1 MTKFSSPV
9 PKGARF
15 MSGFMTV
22 DRPNHAGD
30 DWAPIVPGNK
40 TTKIHAAADG
50 TVRTVGRN
58 IMPGH
63 SGLAVKIDHGKLKD
77 QYGTDRMETYYGH
90 LASYSVKVGDKVKAG
105 QVIGIM
111 GATGNVTGIH
121 LHFGVLCNGKWIAPT
136 AWLARKGV
144 EVGKD
149 APLIVTAP
157 KTHTVKAGDTLG
169 GIAKANGTTVAKLLK
184 LNPAIAKAD
193 PKGNKIQ
200 VGQKVTLR

>member
-1 MTKFSSPV
+1 MTNFSSIV

-15 MSGFMTV
+15 ISGFRTAA
-22 DRPNHAGD
+22 RPTHAGD
-30 DWAPIVPGNK
+30 DWAPIKPGDKN
-40 TTKIHAAADG
+40 TKLHAAADG
-50 TVRTVGRN
+50 VVRTVGRN

-63 SGLAVKIDHGKLKD
+63 SGEAVRIDHGNMTDK
-77 QYGTDRMETYYGH
+77 YGTDRMETYYGH
-90 LASYSVKVGDKVKAG
+90 MRAIHVKAGDKVKAG

-111 GATGNVTGIH
+111 GDTGNVTGVH
-121 LHFGVLCNGKWIAPT
+121 VHFGVLCNGQWIAPT

-144 EVGKD
+144 QIGKD
-149 APLIVTAP
+149 APRTVSKP

-169 GIAKANGTTVAKLLK
+169 AIAARNGSTVAKLLK

-193 PKGNKIQ
+193 PQGDKIS